1 MAGIGFSLKRLFS
14 KKGIFSLCRAYG
26 YAGIICAGP
35 MILGVIMLAGMSLV
49 ARIAGMSAHDR
60 ELMNCMLTYSL
71 LVSLTVTSWFNM
83 VTTRYVS
90 DMLYEEKLERIM
102 PSFYGSCSIMLVIG
116 MILYG
121 IFLQFSG
128 VPFLY
133 QLLCLGFSGILIV
146 VWMQMVYLTAL
157 KDYQGIVLAFV
168 ISLMVGFLCA
178 LILVIIGR
186 ATIVT
191 MMGCVMIAY
200 GIMMVWYFKLL
211 LDYFPRNDGSKYAFL
226 RWFDKYRSLAF
237 TGGFINLGL
246 FAHLVIMYFG
256 PLRVQVEGLFYGAP
270 THDVPALFAFFSIL
284 VTTVNFITS
293 VEVRFYPA
301 YRNYY
306 SLFNDNGSIRDI
318 EQAET
323 EMLTILKQ
331 ELTFGGHKQL
341 VVTILF
347 VVLGSYILEWV
358 PMGFTDTSIG
368 IFRFLCAGYGVYA
381 ISNSIMLI
389 LLYFE
394 DYTGALIGTMMFAVV
409 SITATVLQNLYG
421 STRFFGMGFLLG
433 GIVFYFIV
441 WLRLEWY
448 TRRLPYFLLC
458 KKSIVPH
465 AEKGAFAML
474 CNYLDRRDQK
484 KAEEEKRKWKKKRLS
499 SGILMLLLVVGMG
512 LTGCGSQ
519 DKTEDD
525 TEIAIEQETQ
535 GTPVEK
541 EKLSEEDGSV
551 QEKKS
556 VYDQDQETSVV
567 TMYLTVQEGNAS
579 DNTNHTWSEI
589 NTYSTYYYEE
599 NDLDRYNCEAI
610 LQVGDENGPVEGEFG
625 YEDTIPNA
633 AVQIRGQTSSK
644 REQKN
649 YKIRIK
655 DGMGEWRGQRT
666 IALNKHVG
674 DEVRF
679 RNKLAYD
686 LMKDIP
692 EMMSARTQFVHLY
705 VKDNTE
711 GGSGEFEDYG
721 LFTQVEQINKT
732 YLKNHGLDDRGN
744 LYKINFFE
752 WYHYDALTL
761 KTDPDYDEKAF
772 EEYVEIKGNDDH
784 TKLLETIDEIN
795 DYSIP
800 IQETVE
806 KHFDIDNLCYWMAF
820 QILIGNY
827 DVGSRNYY
835 IYSPLNSEK
844 WYFISWDNDAA
855 FSRTAYDLSGYSEG
869 QSWEQGL
876 TQFMHISLFER
887 IFKEEEYRERLQE
900 VFDDLLTNYLTYEQV
915 KAKADSYAQVVRP
928 YVYRM
933 PDLQYARAE
942 TVEEYNYLVENLP
955 GEIQRNY
962 QYYLDSLEKPWP
974 FFITLPM
981 EEEDGKMTVLW
992 DVSYDLDGEN
1002 VTYEFWLA
1010 SDYEFENVIDHQ
1022 DNLRIP
1028 EASFDAL
1035 EPGVYFIRVRSTNE
1049 SGYVQDCFDYCSV
1062 SGVGKVYGAKAF
1074 QVQADGTISEAEEE
1088 IEEE

>member
-14 KKGIFSLCRAYG
+14 KKGVFSLCRAYG

-71 LVSLTVTSWFNM
+71 LVSLTITSWFNM

-90 DMLYEEKLERIM
+90 DMLYEEKLDRVM
-102 PSFYGSCSIMLVIG
+102 PSFYGSCSIMLVVG
-116 MILYG
+116 LVLYG
-121 IFLQFSG
+121 IFLRFSG

-133 QLLCLGFSGILIV
+133 QLLCLSFSGVLIV

-157 KDYQGIVLAFV
+157 KDYKGIVLAFV
-168 ISLMVGFLCA
+168 IALMIGFLCA

-191 MMGCVMIAY
+191 MMTCVIIAY

-211 LDYFPRNDGSKYAFL
+211 LDYFPKNDGSKYAFL

-256 PLRVQVEGLFYGAP
+256 PLRVQVQGLFYGAP
-270 THDVPALFAFFSIL
+270 SHDVPALFAFFSIL
-284 VTTVNFITS
+284 ITTVNFVTS

-323 EMLTILKQ
+323 EMLVILKQ

-341 VVTILF
+341 LTTILF
-347 VVLGSYILEWV
+347 VVLGSYFLEWI
-358 PMGFTDTSIG
+358 PLGFTDTSIG

-394 DYTGALIGTMMFAVV
+394 DYTGALLGTMMFAAV
-409 SITATVLQNLYG
+409 SIIVTVLQILFG
-421 STRFFGMGFLLG
+421 SVKYFGMGFLLG

-458 KKSIVPH
+458 KKSIVPNS
-465 AEKGAFAML
+465 ERGIFAAL
-474 CNYLDRRDQK
+474 CNYLDARDQR
-484 KAEEEKRKWKKKRLS
+484 KAEQERKKWKKKRLS
-499 SGILMLLLVVGMG
+499 SGVMMLLL
-512 LTGCGSQ
+512 LFLASGCGMRGQ
-519 DKTEDD
+519 EVTAEDQGQKG
-525 TEIAIEQETQ
+525 QEAV

-541 EKLSEEDGSV
+541 ETLTEADGAV
-551 QEKKS
+551 RENKS
-556 VYDQDQETSVV
+556 VYAQDDETSVV
-567 TMYLTVQEGNAS
+567 TMYLTVQEGNAA

-589 NTYSTYYYEE
+589 NRYSTYYYEDH
-599 NDLDRYNCEAI
+599 DLERYNCEAL
-610 LQVGDENGPVEGEFG
+610 LQVGDENGPLEGELG
-625 YEDTIPNA
+625 YGETIPNA

-644 REQKN
+644 SEQKN

-655 DGMGEWRGQRT
+655 DGRGEWRGQRT

-674 DEVRF
+674 DHVRF

-686 LMKDIP
+686 LIKEIP
-692 EMMSARTQFVHLY
+692 QMIGARTQFVHLY
-705 VKDNTE
+705 VKDNTA
-711 GGSGEFEDYG
+711 GGSGAFEDYG
-721 LFTQVEQINKT
+721 LYTQVEQMNKT
-732 YLKNHGLDDRGN
+732 YLKNHGLDSKGH

-752 WYHYDALTL
+752 WYEYDALML
-761 KTDPDYDEKAF
+761 KTDEGYDEKAF
-772 EEYVEIKGNDDH
+772 EEYLEIKGNDDH
-784 TKLLETIDEIN
+784 TKLLETIREIN

-800 IQETVE
+800 IEEIVE
-806 KHFDIDNLCYWMAF
+806 KRFDMENMCYWIVF

-844 WYFISWDNDAA
+844 WYFISWDNDAS
-855 FSRTAYDLSGYSEG
+855 FTRTIYELQDAYHDGD
-869 QSWEQGL
+869 SWERGL
-876 TQFMHISLFER
+876 SQFMHISLFNR
-887 IFKEEEYRERLQE
+887 IFKEDEYREKLQSAIE
-900 VFDDLLTNYLTYEQV
+900 DLRANYLTYEHV
-915 KAKADSYAQVVRP
+915 KEMTDSYAQIARP
-928 YVYRM
+928 YLNSLPDSEYRRC
-933 PDLQYARAE
+933 DE
-942 TVEEYNYLVENLP
+942 EEYDYVVEHMP
-955 GEIQRNY
+955 EEIEQNY
-962 QYYLDSLEKPWP
+962 QYYLESLEKPLP
-974 FFITLPM
+974 FYIATPVRTD
-981 EEEDGKMTVLW
+981 DGQISVLW
-992 DVSYDLDGEN
+992 DMAYDFDNEEI
-1002 VTYEFWLA
+1002 TYEFWLA
-1010 SDYEFENVIDHQ
+1010 SDYNFENILAHEENV
-1022 DNLRIP
+1022 RIP
-1028 EASFDAL
+1028 EATFSAL
-1035 EPGVYFIRVRSTNE
+1035 EPGQYYIRVKATNE
-1049 SGYVQDCFDYCSV
+1049 SGYVQDCYDYYSV
-1062 SGVGKVYGAKAF
+1062 EGYGKVYGAKAF
-1074 QVQADGTISEAEEE
+1074 TVDADGTISDVLAEE
-1088 IEEE
+1088 